1 VPDDRV
7 GVILWPGGHRI
18 HLVPDTSDL
27 GTRLMKSRSEEEKKG
42 GEEKDKDS
50 WMVDRDSEI
59 IE

>member
-1 VPDDRV
+1 
-7 GVILWPGGHRI
+7 
-18 HLVPDTSDL
+18 
-27 GTRLMKSRSEEEKKG
+27 MKSRSEEEKKG